1 MLSQILGCAVLAA
14 SAVAQLSGNVVTL
27 DYGKFTGE
35 RDDGT
40 GVINFRGI
48 RYADAPVGDLR
59 WRAPVSPPSHNLGNV
74 DATSF
79 PAACLQTVV
88 DSADLDAVFK
98 YTSDAMDG
106 YSEDC
111 LFLNVYVPVGT
122 KADSSLPVL
131 LFIHGGGFQVGDPD
145 GNPANYLLQSSAT
158 PLIFVTIQYRLGSY
172 GYLGGKALGGNGDFN
187 VGLLDQKAAF
197 RWVKNYIKKFGGDPN
212 RVTIWGQSAG
222 ASAVMFH
229 LLAQGG
235 NNEALFAGAIADSPP
250 IGLQADCTGSF
261 SETLASQLA
270 NEVDCNSAQ
279 DIMKCLR
286 ALDAST
292 LSEATSAVLSLH
304 PTMLYPFQPCID
316 GRYLTSRIVPALE
329 ANTIAHVPL
338 LFGSNTN
345 EGAGWS
351 AGVRAPWA
359 NTSQPNAT
367 EDTAYHFLQGQ
378 YPGLTRD
385 SFNHAIGLYPLKSY
399 GNSIDRQAQQM
410 YGEVRYMCSAVL
422 AGERIPGVY
431 QYHYDNPDD
440 GGSNHGAELAAFF
453 WPPDSSKFWPTL
465 RQYWTSF
472 ATRKVPK
479 ADGSSAWTNK
489 PNTRLLLHPG
499 KIAMENVD
507 SNLRQR
513 CDFWHD
519 INEELST

>member
-1 MLSQILGCAVLAA
+1 MLPHLLGCAALAT
-14 SAVAQLSGNVVTL
+14 SVVAQLSGNVVTL

-35 RDDGT
+35 QNDGT
-40 GVINFRGI
+40 KTISFRGI
-48 RYADAPVGDLR
+48 RYADAPVGNLR
-59 WRAPVSPPSHNLGNV
+59 WRAPVSPPSKNLGNV

-79 PAACLQTVV
+79 PAACLQTTTEVAEE
-88 DSADLDAVFK
+88 DIVFK

-111 LFLNVYVPVGT
+111 LFLNVYVPTGT
-122 KADSSLPVL
+122 KANSSLPVL

-145 GNPANYLLQSSAT
+145 GDPGDYLLQSSTT

-172 GYLGGKALGGNGDFN
+172 GYLGGKALGSKGAFN

-197 RWVKNYIKKFGGDPN
+197 RWVKAYIKNFGGDPS

-235 NNEALFAGAIADSPP
+235 NNEGLFSAAIADSPP

-261 SETLASQLA
+261 SETLLAQIA
-270 NEVDCNSAQ
+270 NEVDCNNAQ
-279 DIMKCLR
+279 DLMGCLR
-286 ALDAST
+286 AVAADD
-292 LSEATSAVLSLH
+292 LSWATSTVLKQH

-316 GRYLTSRIVPALE
+316 YGYLTSRIVPALE
-329 ANTIAHVPL
+329 SNAIAHVPL

-351 AGVRAPWA
+351 SGVPAPWA
-359 NTSQPNAT
+359 NTSKPNAT
-367 EDTAYHFLQGQ
+367 EDTAYYFLQGQ

-385 SFNHAIGLYPLKSY
+385 SFNHAVQLYPLRSY
-399 GNSIDRQAQQM
+399 GTVDRQAQQM
-410 YGEVRYMCSAVL
+410 YGEMRYICSAVL
-422 AGERIPGVY
+422 AGERIPGTY

-453 WPPDSSKFWPTL
+453 YPPDGSTIWPTM

-472 ATRKVPK
+472 ATSHQPK
-479 ADGSSAWTNK
+479 ANGAAAWTNS
-489 PNTRLLLHPG
+489 PNTRILLHPG
-499 KIAMENVD
+499 RIAMENVD
-507 SNLRQR
+507 NNLKQR

-519 INEELST
+519 ISGELVT